1 MTTTQQI
8 KKKINHFKQGE
19 IFSSRDFLEF
29 GNRSVIDKTL
39 SRMVQKGEIERAAR
53 GLFFRPIKNRFV
65 GNVPINIEA
74 VIEVI
79 SQQNSETIQV
89 HGAEAARQFNLSTQM
104 PTKTIFYTN
113 GATRKI
119 KVGNKEVQMIHTSN
133 QRKLQY
139 AGTKIGLAISALW
152 YLGRNLVTPS
162 VISTLKSY
170 LSTEEFTTL
179 RNANLTNWMYNV
191 ISETELQV

>member
-1 MTTTQQI
+1 MTKGLNNMTTTQQI

-89 HGAEAARQFNLSTQM
+89 HGAEAARQFKLSTQM

-113 GATRKI
+113 GATQKLRLVI
-119 KVGNKEVQMIHTSN
+119 KKC
-133 QRKLQY
+133 R
-139 AGTKIGLAISALW
+139 
-152 YLGRNLVTPS
+152 
-162 VISTLKSY
+162 
-170 LSTEEFTTL
+170 
-179 RNANLTNWMYNV
+179 
-191 ISETELQV
+191 

>member
-1 MTTTQQI
+1 MTTAQQI
-8 KKKINHFKQGE
+8 KEKIVNFKQGE

-65 GNVPINIEA
+65 GNVPINVET

-79 SQQNSETIQV
+79 SQQNGETVQV
-89 HGAEAARQFNLSTQM
+89 HGAEAARQFKLSTQM

-191 ISETELQV
+191 INETELQV

>member
-1 MTTTQQI
+1 MTIAQQI
-8 KKKINHFKQGE
+8 KEKIVHFKQGE

-29 GNRSVIDKTL
+29 GNRSVVDKTL
-39 SRMVQKGEIERAAR
+39 SRMVQKGEIKRAAR

-65 GNVPINIEA
+65 GNVPINIET
-74 VIEVI
+74 VIEII
-79 SQQNSETIQV
+79 SQQNGETIQV
-89 HGAEAARQFNLSTQM
+89 HGAEAARQFKLSTQM
-104 PTKTIFYTN
+104 PTKTVFYTN

-119 KVGNKEVQMIHTSN
+119 KVGNKEVHMIHTSN

-170 LSTEEFTTL
+170 LSNEEFTTL
-179 RNANLTNWMYNV
+179 RNANLTNWMYDV
-191 ISETELQV
+191 INETELQV

>member
-65 GNVPINIEA
+65 GNVPINVET

-79 SQQNSETIQV
+79 SQQNGETIQV
-89 HGAEAARQFNLSTQM
+89 HGAEAARQFKLSTQM

-119 KVGNKEVQMIHTSN
+119 KIGNKEVQMIHTSN

-139 AGTKIGLAISALW
+139 AGTKIGLAISTLW

-191 ISETELQV
+191 INETELQV